1 VQNLPAASG
10 WQWLSHGFAIYR
22 RNPLL
27 FALQVMSYW
36 FIILLIN
43 IVPLLGTLIAALI
56 NPALLVGL
64 MLSARQLEQDKSVSV
79 RTLFEAFRGDYKP
92 LLWLGGLYLL
102 VGNSWQSLGTDYRW
116 GIVYGLLTALCYS
129 GFLLI
134 LRKLQQEA
142 PSFSFFFN
150 LMLVSG
156 ASALF
161 LGLWLGATGSSFVIP
176 DRINWLALLCL
187 GLFSQTMGWALIA
200 GGMPRLRASLT
211 GLVLLVQPLLSFVW
225 DVVFFD
231 RPTPLLN
238 WVGVTG
244 TLLALYLGMLGKAEP
259 QSEK

>member
-1 VQNLPAASG
+1 MRAQNLPAASG

-102 VGNSWQSLGTDYRW
+102 ASLAALSLSVLADGGEFLRFLTSDKTEGSAAAEGAMWLPITFVACGMLPVFMAWWFAPVLVAWHQQPVGKALFFSFMACAINWRPFLVYSLALIVVAGILPGLALGVLGVLLPMSLAPLLGTATLFAAAGVLAPTIFASFYVAYRDIF
-116 GIVYGLLTALCYS
+116 GIS
-129 GFLLI
+129 
-134 LRKLQQEA
+134 E
-142 PSFSFFFN
+142 
-150 LMLVSG
+150 
-156 ASALF
+156 
-161 LGLWLGATGSSFVIP
+161 
-176 DRINWLALLCL
+176 
-187 GLFSQTMGWALIA
+187 
-200 GGMPRLRASLT
+200 
-211 GLVLLVQPLLSFVW
+211 
-225 DVVFFD
+225 VV
-231 RPTPLLN
+231 
-238 WVGVTG
+238 
-244 TLLALYLGMLGKAEP
+244 
-259 QSEK
+259 

>member
-1 VQNLPAASG
+1 MRAQNLPAASG

-102 VGNSWQSLGTDYRW
+102 
-116 GIVYGLLTALCYS
+116 
-129 GFLLI
+129 
-134 LRKLQQEA
+134 
-142 PSFSFFFN
+142 
-150 LMLVSG
+150 
-156 ASALF
+156 
-161 LGLWLGATGSSFVIP
+161 
-176 DRINWLALLCL
+176 
-187 GLFSQTMGWALIA
+187 
-200 GGMPRLRASLT
+200 ASLAALSLSGT
-211 GLVLLVQPLLSFVW
+211 G
-225 DVVFFD
+225 
-231 RPTPLLN
+231 
-238 WVGVTG
+238 
-244 TLLALYLGMLGKAEP
+244 
-259 QSEK
+259 

>member
-1 VQNLPAASG
+1 MRAQNLPAASG

-102 VGNSWQSLGTDYRW
+102 ASLAALSLSVLADGGEFLRFLTSDKTEGGAAAEGAMWLPITFVACGMLPVFMAWWFAPVLVAWHQQTVGKALFFSFMACAINWRPFLVYSLALIVVAGILPGLALGVLGVLLPASLAPLLGTATLFAAAGVLAPTIFASFYVAYRDIF
-116 GIVYGLLTALCYS
+116 GIS
-129 GFLLI
+129 
-134 LRKLQQEA
+134 E
-142 PSFSFFFN
+142 
-150 LMLVSG
+150 
-156 ASALF
+156 
-161 LGLWLGATGSSFVIP
+161 
-176 DRINWLALLCL
+176 
-187 GLFSQTMGWALIA
+187 
-200 GGMPRLRASLT
+200 
-211 GLVLLVQPLLSFVW
+211 
-225 DVVFFD
+225 VV
-231 RPTPLLN
+231 
-238 WVGVTG
+238 
-244 TLLALYLGMLGKAEP
+244 
-259 QSEK
+259 

>member
-1 VQNLPAASG
+1 MRAQNLPAASG

-102 VGNSWQSLGTDYRW
+102 ASLAALSLSVLADGGEFLRFLTSDKTEDSAAAEGAMWLPITFVACGMLPVFMAWWFAPVLVAWHQQTVGKALFFSFMACAINWRPFLVYSLALIVVAGILPGLALGVLGVLLPASLAPLLGTAPLFAAAGVLAPTIFASFYVAYRDIF
-116 GIVYGLLTALCYS
+116 GIS
-129 GFLLI
+129 
-134 LRKLQQEA
+134 E
-142 PSFSFFFN
+142 
-150 LMLVSG
+150 
-156 ASALF
+156 
-161 LGLWLGATGSSFVIP
+161 
-176 DRINWLALLCL
+176 
-187 GLFSQTMGWALIA
+187 
-200 GGMPRLRASLT
+200 
-211 GLVLLVQPLLSFVW
+211 
-225 DVVFFD
+225 VV
-231 RPTPLLN
+231 
-238 WVGVTG
+238 
-244 TLLALYLGMLGKAEP
+244 
-259 QSEK
+259 